1 MGSLYMAIRIISGGN
16 SATRIVPSFDERI
29 IESVPDS
36 EQVSFVM
43 DMKDGKPIYKRLRSD
58 EDTTDYIADLHEN
71 EEIASIVMD
80 ERNRDIII
88 VLREL
93 GEEPIDIGEIPAG
106 CPEVI
111 DL

>member
-1 MGSLYMAIRIISGGN
+1 MAIRIISGGN

-29 IESVPDS
+29 IESVSDS

-58 EDTTDYIADLHEN
+58 EDTVDYIADLNEN

-93 GEEPIDIGEIPAG
+93 GEEPIDIGEISAG